1 MISVI
6 CVYNNLE
13 ILRSYL
19 LKGLNGQ
26 TSIYDLVLID
36 NTANCYSSAAK
47 ALNYGGAKAT
57 GKHLMFVHQDV
68 LLLSPTW
75 LEDVERTLDFLPNF
89 GIAGVAG
96 VSELLKETSSNLKQ
110 GDPPMPTWHL
120 PVEKP
125 LEVQTLDE
133 CLIIVPK
140 IIFDK
145 HKFDEEVCD
154 DWHLYSVD
162 YCLSIKR
169 LGYRAFVLP
178 NPAHHRSTG
187 YSMSSGYY
195 STLNKV
201 LRKHKAYFPIIY
213 TTMGSWSTSQSVYAN
228 RILLK
233 ANRTKGYISKMKG
246 LAMRRVTSI
255 LGKR

>member
-6 CVYNNLE
+6 CVYNNIE
-13 ILRSYL
+13 ILECYL
-19 LKGLNGQ
+19 LNGLNSQ

-47 ALNYGGAKAT
+47 ALNYGSTKAT
-57 GKHLMFVHQDV
+57 GKHLLFVHQDV
-68 LLLSPTW
+68 LLLSSTW
-75 LEDVERTLDFLPNF
+75 LEDVERTLDFLPNL

-96 VSELLKETSSNLKQ
+96 VSELIKETSSNLKQ

-133 CLIIVPK
+133 CLIIVPEN
-140 IIFDK
+140 IFNE

-178 NPAHHRSTG
+178 CPAHHRSPG
-187 YSMSSGYY
+187 YSMSSVYY
-195 STLNKV
+195 STLKKV
-201 LRKHKAYFPIIY
+201 LRKHKAYYPIIY
-213 TTMGSWSTSQSVYAN
+213 TTMGSWSTSRSVYAN
-228 RILLK
+228 RICLK
-233 ANRTKGYISKMKG
+233 VNRAKGYISKMKG
-246 LAMRRVTSI
+246 LAIRRVSSI
-255 LGKR
+255 LGRR